1 MITTDRRTA
10 LGLMGGILLGAT
22 TGVLPRPLYANESRP
37 LDVIVVGAGLSG
49 LYAALLLR
57 EQGLSVRV
65 LEGRDRVGGR
75 VKTLVDVAGQ
85 PEAAGQYIGSNY
97 ARMVALMQQFNLKP
111 KPAIGGPLSAK
122 PWAYRIRGKWV
133 LQEDWPTSDV
143 NPLSGEERKILPQH
157 LLGRMFRDSPL
168 RDEPAEAWL
177 LPKFTK
183 WDDMSGPDYLR
194 SLGHNQA
201 TIDLTG
207 VWVHTDSFDITS
219 ALWEM
224 RREHFNQR
232 AAKGP
237 GDLKVFEIEGGNA
250 RVPQAMAAALGSDA
264 ILLGKVVVAV
274 QSGNES
280 VKIYCSDGSSH
291 SARFAI
297 LTLPPALLRNLRF
310 APALPPPLSLAVQE
324 IQNGPSI
331 RVFMGLREPYW
342 EKDGLPANM
351 WTDTAIDQFE
361 AMDRGP
367 NGEFTAM
374 QAYINGP
381 QARAFNFLTDAQC
394 FEYVT
399 AVAEK
404 IRPSLRGLLIPI
416 ALQSCTRDPFGAG
429 DWVYW
434 QMGQVRKYGEC
445 VRQQVG
451 RIIFAG
457 EHTAVTQR
465 GMEGA
470 LESGERSALDVLN
483 QA

>member
-1 MITTDRRTA
+1 MTTIDRRTV
-10 LGLMGGILLGAT
+10 LGLMGGAVVGAT
-22 TGVLPRPLYANESRP
+22 GTVSSRPLYAGESRP

-49 LYAALLLR
+49 LHAALLLK

-75 VKTLVDVAGQ
+75 VKTLVDVAGH
-85 PEAAGQYIGSNY
+85 PEAAGQYIGANY
-97 ARMVALMQQFNLKP
+97 ARMVALMKRFNLKP
-111 KPAIGGPLSAK
+111 KPAVGGPLSEK
-122 PWAYRIRGKWV
+122 PWIYRIRGKWV
-133 LQEDWPTSDV
+133 LREDWPTSDV
-143 NPLSGEERKILPQH
+143 NPLSGEERAILPHQ

-168 RDEPAEAWL
+168 RDEPADAWL
-177 LPKFTK
+177 LPKFAK
-183 WDDMSGPDYLR
+183 WDNMSGPEYLR
-194 SLGHNQA
+194 SLGHNQE
-201 TIDLTG
+201 TVDLTG

-232 AAKGP
+232 AATVQG
-237 GDLKVFEIEGGNA
+237 GVKVFEVEGGNA
-250 RVPQAMAAALGSDA
+250 RVPQAMAAALGDDA
-264 ILLGKVVVAV
+264 IEIGKVVVAV
-274 QSGNES
+274 QNSDRG
-280 VKIYCSDGSSH
+280 VKLHCSDGSSYA
-291 SARFAI
+291 ARFAVM
-297 LTLPPALLRNLRF
+297 TLPPALLRNVRF
-310 APALPPPLSLAVQE
+310 SPALPLPLSCAVQE

-342 EKDGLPANM
+342 EKDGLPSNM

-361 AMDRGP
+361 AMNRGP
-367 NGEFTAM
+367 NGEFTVM

-404 IRPSLRGLLIPI
+404 IRPSLRGLLTPI

-434 QMGQVRKYGEC
+434 QMGQVQKYGEC

-451 RIIFAG
+451 RIKFAG

-470 LESGERSALDVLN
+470 LESGERAALEILLN
-483 QA
+483 

>member
-1 MITTDRRTA
+1 MTTIDRRTV
-10 LGLMGGILLGAT
+10 LGLMGSAAIGT
-22 TGVLPRPLYANESRP
+22 TGAVLPRPLHAGESRP
-37 LDVIVVGAGLSG
+37 LDVIIVGAGLSG
-49 LYAALLLR
+49 LNAALLLK
-57 EQGLSVRV
+57 EQGMSVRV

-75 VKTLVDVAGQ
+75 VKTLIDVAGH
-85 PEAAGQYIGSNY
+85 PEAAGQYIGANY
-97 ARMVALMQQFNLKP
+97 ARMVALMRRFNLKP
-111 KPAIGGPLSAK
+111 KPAIGGPLSEK
-122 PWAYRIRGKWV
+122 PWIYRIRGKWV

-168 RDEPAEAWL
+168 RDEPADAWL
-177 LPKFTK
+177 LPKFSK
-183 WDDMSGPDYLR
+183 WDNMSGPDYLR

-207 VWVHTDSFDITS
+207 VWVHTDSFDVTS

-232 AAKGP
+232 AAAGQAK
-237 GDLKVFEIEGGNA
+237 LKVFEIEGGNA
-250 RVPQAMAAALGSDA
+250 RVPQAMAAALGDDA
-264 ILLGKVVVAV
+264 IQLGKVVVAV
-274 QSGNES
+274 QSSDKG

-291 SARFAI
+291 TARLAI
-297 LTLPPALLRNLRF
+297 MTLPPALLRNLRF
-310 APALPPPLSLAVQE
+310 SPALPSPLSLAVQE
-324 IQNGPSI
+324 IENGPSI

-342 EKDGLPANM
+342 EKDGLPSNM

-361 AMDRGP
+361 AMNRGP

-404 IRPSLRGLLIPI
+404 IRPSLRGLLTPI

-434 QMGQVRKYGEC
+434 KMGQVQKYGEC

-470 LESGERSALDVLN
+470 LESGERAALDALLN
-483 QA
+483 